1 MPVACAQK
9 ILHHAH
15 RHVRMV
21 IVPDAVIGTILRT
34 AVLKEEKH
42 RTRKPVTGLPASAPG
57 DSSFPENELNV
68 FEYIMVLMTLVLGL
82 GITENLKSIT
92 NLNLRYS
99 PGESFTFLGYFIA
112 IIILQL
118 DYWHT
123 IWLIS
128 DRTSWVLVDILIWF
142 YLPVSLYL
150 SGAFFKKA
158 LSMEGVQ
165 RDSAVRVAI
174 LVLFT
179 WAITMSITG
188 FLYFDIG
195 LFEIRL
201 LGPLIFLV
209 ACLSMRFFRI
219 KPELYPL
226 SSLGTLLFSVYF
238 LIFIGADEIQ

>member
-1 MPVACAQK
+1 M
-9 ILHHAH
+9 
-15 RHVRMV
+15 
-21 IVPDAVIGTILRT
+21 
-34 AVLKEEKH
+34 
-42 RTRKPVTGLPASAPG
+42 
-57 DSSFPENELNV
+57 NV

-82 GITENLKSIT
+82 GITENLKSIA

-99 PGESFTFLGYFIA
+99 PRESFTFLGYFVA

-150 SGAFFKKA
+150 SGAFFNKA
-158 LSMEGVQ
+158 LTMEDAM

-201 LGPLIFLV
+201 LGPLIFLI
-209 ACLSMRFFRI
+209 ACLSMRFLRAR
-219 KPELYPL
+219 PELYPW